1 MYTMKSD
8 TYICH
13 TNTQCSS
20 ASIQLCKD
28 HTEVVLHQ
36 QFLYLTGGF
45 KLLLLTVL

>member
-20 ASIQLCKD
+20 ASIQLCKY
-28 HTEVVLHQ
+28 HTEVALHQ
-36 QFLYLTGGF
+36 QFLYLTRGF
-45 KLLLLTVL
+45 NLLLLTVL